1 MPASVLIV
9 DDEKNI
15 RLTVSATLKSMQCE
29 TDAAV
34 NGEEA
39 LTKIAQKEYDLI
51 LLDIKMPGMD
61 GMTVLERIRKIKPGI
76 SVVMITAHGTVANA
90 VDAMKLGAVDF
101 LQKPFTPDEI
111 RHAVALVLDRRML
124 DEQHVVRYEEFMELA
139 KKYVGRRDFMMAMEF
154 VRKAIAIVPNRPE
167 AFNFLGA
174 LTEISGAVTEAQ
186 KLYRAAMS
194 LDPTYVP
201 ARENLSRTAAGHVQD
216 HIHLE

>member
-1 MPASVLIV
+1 MSASILIV

-15 RLTVSATLKSMQCE
+15 RLTVSTTLKTMKCE

-61 GMTVLERIRKIKPGI
+61 GMTVLERIRKIRPDI
-76 SVVMITAHGTVANA
+76 SVMMITAHGTVANA
-90 VDAMKLGAVDF
+90 VDAMKSGAVDF

-111 RHAVALVLDRRML
+111 RHAVALVLDRRIL
-124 DEQHVVRYEEFMELA
+124 DEKQAVKYEEFMELA
-139 KKYVGRRDFMMAMEF
+139 KKYVEQRDFPTAAEF
-154 VRKAIAIVPNRPE
+154 VRKAISIAPTRPE

-174 LTEISGAVTEAQ
+174 LTEIRGDVSEAQ
-186 KLYRAAMS
+186 KLYRAATS
-194 LDPTYVP
+194 LDPAYSP
-201 ARENLSRTAAGHVQD
+201 ARENLSRTASGHAQE

>member
-1 MPASVLIV
+1 MSASVLIV

-15 RLTVSATLKSMQCE
+15 RLTVSATLKSMKCE
-29 TDAAV
+29 TDVAV

-39 LTKIAQKEYDLI
+39 LAKIAQKEYDLI

-61 GMTVLERIRKIKPGI
+61 GMTALERIRKITPDV
-76 SVVMITAHGTVANA
+76 SVMMITAHGTVANA

-111 RHAVALVLDRRML
+111 RQAVSLVLDRRIL
-124 DEQHVVRYEEFMELA
+124 DEKRVAEYDEFMELA
-139 KKYVGRRDFMMAMEF
+139 KKYVERRDFLTAAEC
-154 VRKAIAIVPNRPE
+154 VRKAIAISPTRPE

-174 LTEISGAVTEAQ
+174 LTEIRGDVPEAQ
-186 KLYRAAMS
+186 KLYRAATS
-194 LDPTYVP
+194 LDPSYSP
-201 ARENLSRTAAGHVQD
+201 ARENLSRTTSGRVQE

>member
-1 MPASVLIV
+1 MSASVLIV

-15 RLTVSATLKSMQCE
+15 RLTVSATLKSMKCE

-61 GMTVLERIRKIKPGI
+61 GMTALERIRKITPDV
-76 SVVMITAHGTVANA
+76 SVMMITAHGTVANA

-111 RHAVALVLDRRML
+111 RQAVSLVLDRRIL
-124 DEQHVVRYEEFMELA
+124 DEKRVAEYDEFMELA
-139 KKYVGRRDFMMAMEF
+139 KKYVERRDFLTAAEC
-154 VRKAIAIVPNRPE
+154 VRKAIAISPTRPE

-174 LTEISGAVTEAQ
+174 LTEIRGDVPEAQ
-186 KLYRAAMS
+186 KLYRAATS
-194 LDPTYVP
+194 LDPSYSP
-201 ARENLSRTAAGHVQD
+201 ARENLSRTTSGRVQE

>member
-1 MPASVLIV
+1 MSASVLIV

-15 RLTVSATLKSMQCE
+15 RLTVSATLKSMKCE

-39 LTKIAQKEYDLI
+39 LAKIAQKEYDLI

-61 GMTVLERIRKIKPGI
+61 GMTALERIRKITPDV
-76 SVVMITAHGTVANA
+76 SVMMITAHGTVANA

-111 RHAVALVLDRRML
+111 RQAVSLVLDRRIL
-124 DEQHVVRYEEFMELA
+124 DEKRVAEYDEFMELA
-139 KKYVGRRDFMMAMEF
+139 KKYVERRDFLTAAEC
-154 VRKAIAIVPNRPE
+154 VRKAIAISPTRPE

-174 LTEISGAVTEAQ
+174 LTEIRGDVPEAQ
-186 KLYRAAMS
+186 KLYRAATS
-194 LDPTYVP
+194 LDPSYSP
-201 ARENLSRTAAGHVQD
+201 ARENLSRTTSGRVQE

>member
-29 TDAAV
+29 TDTAV

-39 LTKIAQKEYDLI
+39 LAKIAQKAYDLI

-76 SVVMITAHGTVANA
+76 SVVMITAHGTIANA
-90 VDAMKLGAVDF
+90 VDAMKSGAVDF

-111 RHAVALVLDRRML
+111 RHAVALVLDRRTL

-139 KKYVGRRDFMMAMEF
+139 KKYVEQRDFTTAMEF
-154 VRKAIAIVPNRPE
+154 VRKAIAIAPNRPE

-186 KLYRAAMS
+186 KLYRAAIS
-194 LDPTYVP
+194 LDPTYAP
-201 ARENLSRTAAGHVQD
+201 ARENLSRTTSGHVHE